1 MSQIGADSWPDDGG
15 PGTWSRATQVW
26 ATDDALVTRRERRV
40 YIHQAFLIIAN
51 LMSCLS

>member
-1 MSQIGADSWPDDGG
+1 VEQGHPSLGN
-15 PGTWSRATQVW
+15 RRC
-26 ATDDALVTRRERRV
+26 LVTRRERRV